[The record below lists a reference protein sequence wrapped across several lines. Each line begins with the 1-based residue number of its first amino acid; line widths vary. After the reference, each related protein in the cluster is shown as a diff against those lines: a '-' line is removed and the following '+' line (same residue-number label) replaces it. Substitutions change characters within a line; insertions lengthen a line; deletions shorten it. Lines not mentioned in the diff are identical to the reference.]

1 MNPRT
6 MRSFF
11 NLRTVKWKNGRVLM
25 IDQKALPQRL
35 RYLAYDDYRQ
45 VAKAIRSMVVRGAP
59 VIGAA
64 AGMGLALV
72 AYHSHARRRKELI
85 RRLEKAALVIKR
97 TRPTAI
103 NLSWALNRILRKAYN
118 VHGDVEKIKDVIIKE
133 AQLIADEDIDC
144 NKTLGKHGA
153 KLLKDGDTVL
163 THCNAGALA
172 TVGYGTALGVVR
184 AAIDQRKKIQVIAT
198 ETRPALQGA
207 RLTCFELQTDG
218 IPVTLISD
226 TMVGYTM
233 KNKWVNKV
241 MVGADRILTTGY
253 VFNKI
258 GTYQIAVLAKE
269 HKIPFYSAAPLS
281 TFDRASKVGE
291 VVIEE
296 RNPRE
301 VIWIGRTRIAPK
313 GVEARYPAFD
323 LTPPQFVTGIIT
335 EKGVLYPP
343 FSQSIRRAL
352 R

>member
-1 MNPRT
+1 

-11 NLRTVKWKNGRVLM
+11 NLRSVKWKNGRVLM

-59 VIGAA
+59 AIGAA

-72 AYHSHARRRKELI
+72 AYHSRARRRKQLI
-85 RRLEKAALVIKR
+85 RALEKAALVIKR

-103 NLSWALNRILRKAYN
+103 NLSWALNRVLRKAYN
-118 VHGDVEKIKDVIIKE
+118 VHGDVEEIKDVVMKE
-133 AQLIADEDIDC
+133 AQLIADEDVDC

-226 TMVGYTM
+226 SMVGYTM
-233 KNKWVNKV
+233 KKKWVNKV
-241 MVGADRILTTGY
+241 MVGADRILTTGH

-258 GTYQIAVLAKE
+258 GTYQIAVLARE

-281 TFDRASKVGE
+281 TFDRASKVRE

-301 VIWIGRTRIAPK
+301 VIWIGPTRIAPK

-343 FSQSIRRAL
+343 LSQSIRRAL

>member
-1 MNPRT
+1 
-6 MRSFF
+6 MRKFF
-11 NLRTVKWKNGRVLM
+11 NLRIVKWENGRVLM
-25 IDQKALPQRL
+25 IDQKILPQRL

-45 VAKAIRSMVVRGAP
+45 VVKAIRNMAVRGAP
-59 VIGAA
+59 AIGAA
-64 AGMGLALV
+64 AGMALALA
-72 AYHSHARRRKELI
+72 AYHSHARGRKELI
-85 RRLEKAALVIKR
+85 RRLEEAALIIKS

-103 NLSWALNRILRKAYN
+103 NLSWALDRVLGRALE
-118 VHGDVEKIKDVIIKE
+118 VHGDVEEVKDGVIKE
-133 AQLIADEDIDC
+133 AKLIADEDVSC

-153 KLLKDGDTVL
+153 KLLKDGDTIL

-184 AAIDQRKKIQVIAT
+184 AAIDQRKKIEVIAT

-207 RLTCFELQTDG
+207 RLTCFELQTDR

-226 TMVGYTM
+226 TMVGYAM
-233 KNKWVNKV
+233 KSKWVNKV
-241 MVGADRILTTGY
+241 IVGADRILTTGY

-258 GTYQIAVLAKE
+258 GTYQIAVLAKR

-281 TFDRASKVGE
+281 TFDRTSKVSE
-291 VVIEE
+291 VIIEE

-301 VIWIGRTRIAPK
+301 VIWIGSTRIAPK
-313 GVEARYPAFD
+313 GVKARYPAFD
-323 LTPPQFVTGIIT
+323 LTPPELVTGIIT